1 MKMFTAVLVG
11 FLAVL
16 VVAAPVSAHHR
27 PGHDGGPPEGSKSHA
42 NNKQN
47 KGDDEKNSGQ
57 GLHLGRSLQNLTDG
71 QADKLAD
78 EFKDCTDTGD
88 LRDMKLGQ
96 IMRLSHAAGIG
107 NAQLKDLL
115 SSDDGPGRGLG
126 RLIRNGISSDEAE
139 DLRNALR
146 EGLESGDLDDLPVGK
161 LMQAAK
167 ACDLSPHE
175 LADLLD

>member
-1 MKMFTAVLVG
+1 MKLFTAVLVG
-11 FLAVL
+11 FLALL

-47 KGDDEKNSGQ
+47 KDNDENNGQ
-57 GLHLGRSLQNLTDG
+57 GLHLGRSLQNLSDG

-78 EFKDCTDTGD
+78 EFRDCTDTGD
-88 LRDMKLGQ
+88 LQDMKLGQ

-115 SSDDGPGRGLG
+115 SSGDGPGRGLG
-126 RLIRNGISSDEAE
+126 RLLRDGLSSGEAD

-146 EGLESGDLDDLPVGK
+146 NGLESGDLDDLAVGK
-161 LMQAAK
+161 LMQAAR
-167 ACDLSPHE
+167 ACDLTPQE

>member
-1 MKMFTAVLVG
+1 MKIFTAVLVG

-42 NNKQN
+42 NNKPN
-47 KGDDEKNSGQ
+47 KDNDENNNGQ

-88 LRDMKLGQ
+88 LQDMKLGQ

-126 RLIRNGISSDEAE
+126 RLIRNGISSDDAE

-146 EGLESGDLDDLPVGK
+146 NGLESGDLDDLSVGK

-167 ACDLSPHE
+167 ACDLSPQE